1 MNLIIIIF
9 FCRFNFTNSEE
20 PYFMLDTLD
29 AINAQMATDN
39 DSLTSI
45 IYSMNQKGRSS
56 GALIRELKIG
66 ESHKQEGRFLYSFQ
80 LYKNV

>member
-1 MNLIIIIF
+1 MGGENWYLLNILCF
-9 FCRFNFTNSEE
+9 RFNFTNSEE

-29 AINAQMATDN
+29 AINAQMTNEN

-56 GALIRELKIG
+56 GSFIRELKIG
-66 ESHKQEGRFLYSFQ
+66 ESQKQEGM
-80 LYKNV
+80 